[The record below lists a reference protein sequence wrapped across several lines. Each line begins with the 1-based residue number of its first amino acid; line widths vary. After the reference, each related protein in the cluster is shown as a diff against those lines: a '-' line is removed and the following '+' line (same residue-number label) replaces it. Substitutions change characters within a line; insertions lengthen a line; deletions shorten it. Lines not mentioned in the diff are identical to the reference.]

1 MAGYTR
7 QSLAQILNGE
17 IVSAP
22 PLNAEFN
29 QILSAFNNST
39 GHKHDG
45 TAAEGPPID
54 RIADLDQNNLIF
66 VDTSANQINFY
77 VESSAASVGQISIQ
91 DGAIV
96 PFTDNDI
103 DLGSSSFEFKDL
115 YIDGTANIDTLATSL
130 IVAEAGTAGA
140 PSITTT
146 GDVDNGLY
154 FNAANQMSYTSG
166 GVAQVTFK
174 DGSIVPVTDN
184 DIDLGASGAEF
195 KDLYIDGTAN
205 IDSLVADTVDINGG
219 TIDNTVIGATTP
231 AAATFTNLT
240 VSTGSTINFSGA
252 TVSNGGTF
260 TTVNISGGS
269 ITGITDLAIADG
281 GTGASTASA
290 ARTNLGVALGTNV
303 QAYDAG
309 LQSISGLTTT
319 ADQMIY
325 TTSSDTYATASLTS
339 AGRALLDD
347 ADASAQRTTLGLGT
361 LATQNANSVAITG
374 GTISGISNLSDPG
387 TSLQYTF
394 STTTTDS
401 DPGSGLVRLNN
412 ATQNAA
418 TEIYIDDEDSDG
430 TDVSGVIGLL
440 SGGNNPSS
448 VLGYVTIRKE
458 FAPEN
463 FITMKITTLTSASGY
478 TKLVGTVEASSG
490 ATPFSD
496 TDNLYFSID
505 VSGDKGDPGDLS
517 GPASSTDNAVI
528 RWDGTSG
535 KTAQNSSVTIDD
547 SGNVTT
553 AGRIHST
560 TTGFRFPDNT
570 DQTTAGVIGP
580 ASSTDNAVVRWDGT
594 SGGLIQ
600 DSSVVIDDSGNV
612 GIGTSSPSSKLQV
625 NGEIV
630 TNSGLPSGD
639 ISAPA
644 ASFFYDTSNDYAT
657 ITSLH
662 NAVAW
667 KPFAIRSAGM
677 IFRTSSDTEAMRI
690 DSSGNVGIGTS
701 SPGSILELASTGPVL
716 TLNDTNG
723 VVGGSQTSR
732 ISFEASG
739 TETGTIGIASGAGF
753 MAVNNKS
760 GSLALLADSNNTSTS
775 STMTFSV
782 DGTEA
787 ARINSSGNVGIGTTS
802 PAYPLDVAGI
812 IRSSSTFPSLY
823 LNETDQAVD
832 EKLWRISSAGKQF
845 SIQTAND
852 AVSAARSSYSISRGT
867 GTAIGDHVW
876 VSGTTEAMRLTSSGN
891 VGIGTTSP
899 DFPLDVAGRIG
910 ILEGTNGIA
919 FHDGSGSVSGAVR
932 ADSGDN
938 LIFATGSSDT
948 ERMRINSSGNVGIG
962 GTPAEKLDV
971 IAPDNSSII
980 MARVTRS
987 SKDYGIALENNGS
1000 TGDSTINAFGSG
1012 AELIFETASTEQARF
1027 DANGLRIGTTA
1038 EVVTATGGELVSLQ
1052 GTATKSPLGV
1062 KSSDVTSIHS
1072 WNTGSSAATRYHFI
1086 GWNPAGSQ
1094 EFHLRRETDG
1104 SIRLASLVA
1113 GLQLDG
1119 NSNGISFKDSVTFE
1133 DNVVSRPI
1141 LKDYAETTVIANTGT
1156 TYTIDLENGNV
1167 FNLTLTGNCTYT
1179 FSNPPASGSAGA
1191 FTLIQNQ
1198 DGTGSRTVTWPASV
1212 EWAGGSAPTITST
1225 ASSTDVFTFITTD
1238 GGTTWYGFTGGQ
1250 DFS

>member
-29 QILSAFNNST
+29 QILAAFNNST

-45 TAAEGPPID
+45 TAAEGPLID

-115 YIDGTANIDTLATSL
+115 YIDGTANID
-130 IVAEAGTAGA
+130 
-140 PSITTT
+140 
-146 GDVDNGLY
+146 
-154 FNAANQMSYTSG
+154 
-166 GVAQVTFK
+166 
-174 DGSIVPVTDN
+174 
-184 DIDLGASGAEF
+184 
-195 KDLYIDGTAN
+195 
-205 IDSLVADTVDINGG
+205 SLVADTADINAG

-260 TTVNISGGS
+260 TTVTISGGT

-281 GTGASTASA
+281 GTGASTASV
-290 ARTNLGVALGTNV
+290 ARTNLGVAIGTNV

-325 TTSSDTYATASLTS
+325 TTSSDTYATTSLTS

-347 ADASAQRTTLGLGT
+347 ASASAQRTTLGLGT
-361 LATQNANSVAITG
+361 LATQDANSVAITG
-374 GTISGISNLSDPG
+374 GTISGISNISDPG
-387 TSLQYTF
+387 TSLPYTF

-401 DPGSGLVRLNN
+401 DPGSGIVRLNN

-418 TEIYIDDEDSDG
+418 TEIYIDDEDNDG
-430 TDVSGVIGLL
+430 TNVSGVIALL
-440 SGGNNPSS
+440 AGGNNPSS

-505 VSGDKGDPGDLS
+505 VSGDKGDPGDLL
-517 GPASSTDNAVI
+517 
-528 RWDGTSG
+528 
-535 KTAQNSSVTIDD
+535 
-547 SGNVTT
+547 
-553 AGRIHST
+553 
-560 TTGFRFPDNT
+560 
-570 DQTTAGVIGP
+570 GP

-594 SGGLIQ
+594 SGSLVQ
-600 DSSVVIDDSGNV
+600 NSSVVIDDSGNV
-612 GIGTSSPSSKLQV
+612 GIGT
-625 NGEIV
+625 
-630 TNSGLPSGD
+630 T
-639 ISAPA
+639 
-644 ASFFYDTSNDYAT
+644 
-657 ITSLH
+657 
-662 NAVAW
+662 
-667 KPFAIRSAGM
+667 
-677 IFRTSSDTEAMRI
+677 
-690 DSSGNVGIGTS
+690 

-775 STMTFSV
+775 SAMTFSV
-782 DGTEA
+782 DGSEA
-787 ARINSSGNVGIGTTS
+787 ARFDSSGNFGIGTSTPS
-802 PAYPLDVAGI
+802 ALLDVDGTT
-812 IRSSSTFPSLY
+812 RL
-823 LNETDQAVD
+823 
-832 EKLWRISSAGKQF
+832 GG
-845 SIQTAND
+845 
-852 AVSAARSSYSISRGT
+852 AVS
-867 GTAIGDHVW
+867 V
-876 VSGTTEAMRLTSSGN
+876 E
-891 VGIGTTSP
+891 
-899 DFPLDVAGRIG
+899 
-910 ILEGTNGIA
+910 
-919 FHDGSGSVSGAVR
+919 
-932 ADSGDN
+932 DN
-938 LIFATGSSDT
+938 
-948 ERMRINSSGNVGIG
+948 E
-962 GTPAEKLDV
+962 
-971 IAPDNSSII
+971 
-980 MARVTRS
+980 VTRP
-987 SKDYGIALENNGS
+987 K
-1000 TGDSTINAFGSG
+1000 
-1012 AELIFETASTEQARF
+1012 
-1027 DANGLRIGTTA
+1027 
-1038 EVVTATGGELVSLQ
+1038 
-1052 GTATKSPLGV
+1052 
-1062 KSSDVTSIHS
+1062 
-1072 WNTGSSAATRYHFI
+1072 
-1086 GWNPAGSQ
+1086 
-1094 EFHLRRETDG
+1094 
-1104 SIRLASLVA
+1104 
-1113 GLQLDG
+1113 
-1119 NSNGISFKDSVTFE
+1119 
-1133 DNVVSRPI
+1133 
-1141 LKDYAETTVIANTGT
+1141 LKDYSETTVIANTGA

-1167 FNLTLTGNCTYT
+1167 FNLTLTGDCTYT

-1238 GGTTWYGFTGGQ
+1238 GGTTWYGFTAGQ
-1250 DFS
+1250 EFS

>member
-115 YIDGTANIDTLATSL
+115 YIDGTANIDTLAASL
-130 IVAEAGTAGA
+130 IVVEAGTAGA

-260 TTVNISGGS
+260 TTVTISGGT

-290 ARTNLGVALGTNV
+290 ARTNLGVAIGTNV

-347 ADASAQRTTLGLGT
+347 ASASAQRTTLGLGT
-361 LATQNANSVAITG
+361 LATQDANSVAITG
-374 GTISGISNLSDPG
+374 GTISGISNISDPG
-387 TSLQYTF
+387 TSLPYTF

-401 DPGSGLVRLNN
+401 DPGSGIVRFNN

-418 TEIYIDDEDSDG
+418 TEIYIDDEDNSG
-430 TDVSGVIGLL
+430 ANVSGVIALL
-440 SGGNNPSS
+440 AGGNNPSS

-505 VSGDKGDPGDLS
+505 VSGDKGDPGDIS
-517 GPASSTDNAVI
+517 GP
-528 RWDGTSG
+528 G
-535 KTAQNSSVTIDD
+535 
-547 SGNVTT
+547 
-553 AGRIHST
+553 
-560 TTGFRFPDNT
+560 
-570 DQTTAGVIGP
+570 
-580 ASSTDNAVVRWDGT
+580 SSTDNAVVRWDGT

-612 GIGTSSPSSKLQV
+612 GIGTTSPSNFAGFTNLQV
-625 NGEIV
+625 NGSTGGIIQATTGATTVLELITTAAEGRV
-630 TNSGLPSGD
+630 GTRTNTPLVLK
-639 ISAPA
+639 
-644 ASFFYDTSNDYAT
+644 SN
-657 ITSLH
+657 
-662 NAVAW
+662 N
-667 KPFAIRSAGM
+667 
-677 IFRTSSDTEAMRI
+677 TERARI
-690 DSSGNVGIGTS
+690 DTSGNVGIGTS
-701 SPGSILELASTGPVL
+701 SPSALLDVNGTTRLGGAVSLGGDLDMSGYDLTVDFSTIEAAGEHAEE
-716 TLNDTNG
+716 NDAN
-723 VVGGSQTSR
+723 
-732 ISFEASG
+732 A
-739 TETGTIGIASGAGF
+739 TGTITIQATDPTVLRRTLTGDVTLLVAGAPTPG
-753 MAVNNKS
+753 K
-760 GSLALLADSNNTSTS
+760 GWSTELR
-775 STMTFSV
+775 TTQ
-782 DGTEA
+782 DGTGG
-787 ARINSSGNVGIGTTS
+787 RDLTILPVNQLT
-802 PAYPLDVAGI
+802 Y
-812 IRSSSTFPSLY
+812 
-823 LNETDQAVD
+823 
-832 EKLWRISSAGKQF
+832 SADLQ
-845 SIQTAND
+845 S
-852 AVSAARSSYSISRGT
+852 
-867 GTAIGDHVW
+867 
-876 VSGTTEAMRLTSSGN
+876 TTEAGETRPWTDINTSLSLNAAVGPDGRTTLTKLIEDADGGISVHARYQVITGLSPNQTLTVRAVVKDAGDGRTIRIQVNDSAATGN
-891 VGIGTTSP
+891 TIFM
-899 DFPLDVAGRIG
+899 DFDPS
-910 ILEGTNGIA
+910 
-919 FHDGSGSVSGAVR
+919 DGSVDA
-932 ADSGDN
+932 
-938 LIFATGSSDT
+938 ATPL
-948 ERMRINSSGNVGIG
+948 GN
-962 GTPAEKLDV
+962 
-971 IAPDNSSII
+971 
-980 MARVTRS
+980 
-987 SKDYGIALENNGS
+987 
-1000 TGDSTINAFGSG
+1000 
-1012 AELIFETASTEQARF
+1012 
-1027 DANGLRIGTTA
+1027 
-1038 EVVTATGGELVSLQ
+1038 ATLVA
-1052 GTATKSPLGV
+1052 GTATPL
-1062 KSSDVTSIHS
+1062 
-1072 WNTGSSAATRYHFI
+1072 
-1086 GWNPAGSQ
+1086 
-1094 EFHLRRETDG
+1094 
-1104 SIRLASLVA
+1104 
-1113 GLQLDG
+1113 
-1119 NSNGISFKDSVTFE
+1119 
-1133 DNVVSRPI
+1133 
-1141 LKDYAETTVIANTGT
+1141 ANNC
-1156 TYTIDLENGNV
+1156 YL
-1167 FNLTLTGNCTYT
+1167 LTLTGQPNT
-1179 FSNPPASGSAGA
+1179 SGSDA
-1191 FTLIQNQ
+1191 
-1198 DGTGSRTVTWPASV
+1198 RV
-1212 EWAGGSAPTITST
+1212 EISPLSGGSALYTGDGTSGFYIGNVQVNT
-1225 ASSTDVFTFITTD
+1225 GQPVGMIEVGATRAASVVWR
-1238 GGTTWYGFTGGQ
+1238 GGTAAEIDYAAQAAAAESRIIIGVGSDGEILI
-1250 DFS
+1250 DDVSVEV

>member
-29 QILSAFNNST
+29 QILAAFNNST

-77 VESSAASVGQISIQ
+77 IESSADAVGQISIQ

-115 YIDGTANIDTLATSL
+115 YIDGTANIDTLAASL
-130 IVAEAGTAGA
+130 IVVEAGTASA
-140 PSITTT
+140 ASITTT
-146 GDVDNGLY
+146 GDTDNGLY

-184 DIDLGASGAEF
+184 DIDLGAVGAEF

-205 IDSLVADTVDINGG
+205 IDSLVADTADINAG

-231 AAATFTNLT
+231 AAGTFTNLT
-240 VSTGSTINFSGA
+240 VSTGSTIDFTGA

-281 GTGASTASA
+281 GTGASTASV
-290 ARTNLGVALGTNV
+290 ARTNLGLAIGTNV

-347 ADASAQRTTLGLGT
+347 ANASAQRTTLGLGT

-490 ATPFSD
+490 ASPFSD

-505 VSGDKGDPGDLS
+505 VSGDKGDPGDIS
-517 GPASSTDNAVI
+517 GP
-528 RWDGTSG
+528 G
-535 KTAQNSSVTIDD
+535 
-547 SGNVTT
+547 
-553 AGRIHST
+553 
-560 TTGFRFPDNT
+560 
-570 DQTTAGVIGP
+570 
-580 ASSTDNAVVRWDGT
+580 SSTDNAVVRWDGT

-612 GIGTSSPSSKLQV
+612 GIGT
-625 NGEIV
+625 
-630 TNSGLPSGD
+630 T
-639 ISAPA
+639 
-644 ASFFYDTSNDYAT
+644 
-657 ITSLH
+657 
-662 NAVAW
+662 
-667 KPFAIRSAGM
+667 
-677 IFRTSSDTEAMRI
+677 
-690 DSSGNVGIGTS
+690 

-753 MAVNNKS
+753 MSVNNKS

-782 DGTEA
+782 DGSEAVRITSGGTLAVGTTAGLTSELIHAKASSGTISTLYNNGATGDVLRLYHENTAVTAFSIWGAGAQKGFISSPVSSNGLILGYGGTEA
-787 ARINSSGNVGIGTTS
+787 ARIDSSGRFLLGTTS
-802 PAYPLDVAGI
+802 GSNLLTVAG
-812 IRSSSTFPSLY
+812 
-823 LNETDQAVD
+823 
-832 EKLWRISSAGKQF
+832 
-845 SIQTAND
+845 TA
-852 AVSAARSSYSISRGT
+852 SISGALTASGGGALT
-867 GTAIGDHVW
+867 GTWSDL
-876 VSGTTEAMRLTSSGN
+876 GT
-891 VGIGTTSP
+891 VTTI
-899 DFPLDVAGRIG
+899 D
-910 ILEGTNGIA
+910 
-919 FHDGSGSVSGAVR
+919 
-932 ADSGDN
+932 
-938 LIFATGSSDT
+938 
-948 ERMRINSSGNVGIG
+948 ING
-962 GTPAEKLDV
+962 GTIDGVV
-971 IAPDNSSII
+971 I
-980 MARVTRS
+980 
-987 SKDYGIALENNGS
+987 
-1000 TGDSTINAFGSG
+1000 
-1012 AELIFETASTEQARF
+1012 
-1027 DANGLRIGTTA
+1027 
-1038 EVVTATGGELVSLQ
+1038 
-1052 GTATKSPLGV
+1052 
-1062 KSSDVTSIHS
+1062 
-1072 WNTGSSAATRYHFI
+1072 GSSAAAAATVTTLSAGGAAVYPGVITAI
-1086 GWNPAGSQ
+1086 GAAG
-1094 EFHLRRETDG
+1094 EVVAGNTTG
-1104 SIRLASLVA
+1104 SLATFSNAGNAAISLHGATANSATVYFGTTGAGGNTVGRLAYDFSVGAMAFYTANTERARIDSSGNLLIGTTVA
-1113 GLQLDG
+1113 GASKLVVAD
-1119 NSNGISFKDSVTFE
+1119 DSIQINTAKTPA
-1133 DNVVSRPI
+1133 S
-1141 LKDYAETTVIANTGT
+1141 AAATGT
-1156 TYTIDLENGNV
+1156 TGEFAWDASYFYI
-1167 FNLTLTGNCTYT
+1167 CTAT
-1179 FSNPPASGSAGA
+1179 N
-1191 FTLIQNQ
+1191 
-1198 DGTGSRTVTWPASV
+1198 TWRRVAH
-1212 EWAGGSAPTITST
+1212 A
-1225 ASSTDVFTFITTD
+1225 
-1238 GGTTWYGFTGGQ
+1238 TW
-1250 DFS
+1250 